1 MKNIKNIL
9 IAAALLV
16 GVWLIGYV
24 IGRNHFRDVTEK
36 VQTDTLIV
44 RDTVREEKPVP
55 VETTDKETL
64 YVAVHDTTRIHD
76 TLYIMLQKESKEYR
90 GEDYMARVSGYEP
103 SLDFIEV
110 YPKTTTITETKAVST
125 KSSAWGFS
133 VDLGIDYGKTW
144 SSRYV
149 SPNIGAELRY
159 KRISLGLRGGIDIG
173 IDNNTAPVPQLY
185 GEVSAKYSLFYR

>member
-55 VETTDKETL
+55 AVTTDKETL
-64 YVAVHDTTRIHD
+64 YVEVHDTTRIHD
-76 TLYIMLQKESKEYR
+76 TLYIMLQKESKTYS
-90 GEDYMARVSGYEP
+90 GEDYTARVSGYEP

-110 YPKTTTITETKAVST
+110 YPKTTVISKTEAISQKLSPWRYEITV
-125 KSSAWGFS
+125 G
-133 VDLGIDYGKTW
+133 LDYGWMWQNYIT
-144 SSRYV
+144 
-149 SPNIGAELRY
+149 PNFGVEIGY
-159 KRISLGLRGGIDIG
+159 KRISIGAECGLNMDLI
-173 IDNNTAPVPQLY
+173 NNTFQSPMPYLQASV
-185 GEVSAKYSLFYR
+185 KYRLFGR